1 MTFLEAK
8 NWLKTIQE
16 ILHKNG
22 GKADDKGVELL
33 GVRKQQKERKG
44 KEILKSYQCN
54 LYLHIEDILLWDG

>member
-44 KEILKSYQCN
+44 
-54 LYLHIEDILLWDG
+54 D